1 MIEGDVL
8 RANDLYR
15 AGGRG
20 LVYPYVYSH
29 SLSAIAL
36 FRLSLPHGESGI
48 IQGNL
53 TRLRGYFCGTMG
65 EVAVAALDRN
75 SSAAPDLSVFTYK
88 PA

>member
-20 LVYPYVYSH
+20 YSH

-36 FRLSLPHGESGI
+36 LRLSLPHGESGI

-75 SSAAPDLSVFTYK
+75 SSAAPDLSVFTYN